1 MEKEKKMEIK
11 PIVLKDL
18 SVKDKNSLIQ
28 RSMQDITSVYDY
40 VKEIVYDVEKQRDR
54 ALLSSLKEI
63 KKEITEKDLVV
74 YEDEIKDAYKK
85 IDKKVIESLKSALEN
100 IERFHYAQLEKELWS
115 IEVKEGIIAGRII
128 RPIEKVGCYVPGGT
142 AAYPSS
148 LLMTVIPA
156 KIAGVK
162 EIFIATPPQK
172 EMKINPL
179 ILVAAD
185 IAGVKGIF
193 KIGGPWAIAAFAFG
207 TDTIPKVYKIVGP
220 GNKYVTT
227 AKMIVYS
234 LGLVD
239 IDMPAGP
246 SEVFI
251 IADET
256 ANPEWIAFDFLS
268 QIEHDPDSSAVLIT
282 TSELVAK
289 KVCEIIKE
297 KFDILPRKEIL
308 KSSLSKYSSV
318 LIAKNLDEAIEFAN
332 EYAPEHL
339 QIVVKEPFTLLPKI
353 KNAGSIFLGAYSPVP
368 AGDYA
373 TGTNHVLPT
382 GRGAKM
388 FSGLSVDDFIKK
400 PTFQYLTKEGLLKLK
415 DTIINLAKEE
425 GLPIHAE
432 AVKIRFKDE

>member
-1 MEKEKKMEIK
+1 MEIK

-85 IDKKVIESLKSALEN
+85 IDKKVIESLKSVLEN

-318 LIAKNLDEAIEFAN
+318 LIAKDLDEAIEFAN